1 MSDKEGKHEPSSC
14 VESPSYLNLQWR
26 ESLCPSAFLGLP
38 VPMDSSLGPS
48 LDFPMIM
55 QKYVPWLAK
64 LLSLECSASH
74 IWHVR
79 QSLGSGGMLV
89 LQELFG

>member
-26 ESLCPSAFLGLP
+26 ESLCSSAFLAE
-38 VPMDSSLGPS
+38 DSSLGPS